1 MLPLMKGF
9 KEKEAKMTPSFIVWG
24 QIEMGR
30 LAEIASFK
38 EKIMGHIEC

>member
-1 MLPLMKGF
+1 MKGF
-9 KEKEAKMTPSFIVWG
+9 KEKEAKMTPRFTVWG

-30 LAEIASFK
+30 VAEIASFR